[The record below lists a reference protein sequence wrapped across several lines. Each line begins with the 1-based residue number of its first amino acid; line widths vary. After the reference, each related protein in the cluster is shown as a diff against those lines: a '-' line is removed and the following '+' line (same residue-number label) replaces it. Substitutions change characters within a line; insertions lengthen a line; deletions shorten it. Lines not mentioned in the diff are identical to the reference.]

1 MLDAVSFRPLK
12 LVYFIFC
19 RYKIII
25 IYFHLSYNTQS
36 IKLKFG
42 LDDMTKIDSDPLLK
56 QIAIFE
62 IQARDNFEE
71 LDSHLENI
79 EGVWDGN

>member
-1 MLDAVSFRPLK
+1 
-12 LVYFIFC
+12 
-19 RYKIII
+19 
-25 IYFHLSYNTQS
+25 
-36 IKLKFG
+36 
-42 LDDMTKIDSDPLLK
+42 MTKIDSDPLLK